1 MEHTINCRRWAAF
14 AVLALLLAVVL
25 AECEQ
30 STEGRNG
37 GMRDDG
43 NGPRYV
49 RMTGEW

>member
-1 MEHTINCRRWAAF
+1 MEYTLNALRPVLVIL
-14 AVLALLLAVVL
+14 AVLLASVL
-25 AECEQ
+25 ASCEQ
-30 STEGRNG
+30 STEGRGG